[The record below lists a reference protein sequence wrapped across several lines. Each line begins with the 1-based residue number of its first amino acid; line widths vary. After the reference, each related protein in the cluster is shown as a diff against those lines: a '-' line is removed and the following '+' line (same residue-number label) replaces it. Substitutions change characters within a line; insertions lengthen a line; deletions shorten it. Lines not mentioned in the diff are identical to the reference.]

1 MSVLGIDLGG
11 TKLASALFNKEGDIL
26 TRQTDTLGSRRDTGV
41 GGVKI
46 YITSW
51 LEFRNIS
58 DV

>member
-1 MSVLGIDLGG
+1 MLALGIDLGG
-11 TKLASALFNKEGDIL
+11 TKLTSALFNKEEDIL
-26 TRQTDTLGSRRDTGV
+26 TKQTDTLGSLRGTEV